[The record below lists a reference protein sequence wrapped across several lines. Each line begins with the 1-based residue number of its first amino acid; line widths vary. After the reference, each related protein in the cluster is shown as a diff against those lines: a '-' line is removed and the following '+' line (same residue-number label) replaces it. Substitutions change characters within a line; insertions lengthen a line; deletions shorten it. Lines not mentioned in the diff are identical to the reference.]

1 MYVKVLVFC
10 IFFSVAT
17 YSIFP
22 YYTSDLDLSPYSGTQ
37 KAPEIQSIQCDP
49 DIAPFYI
56 YDLPERFNEA
66 LLSNCSNLDPWR
78 DMCPY
83 VENNG
88 MGQPFNESS
97 SWYNTFQFTADLI
110 FHARAINH
118 PCRTHDRSS
127 ALMFYIPFYASLY
140 ASSVS
145 NENNLTRR
153 DAMAVDL
160 VDHISKIPSFQ
171 RFGGEDHFLVS
182 GLMAWDFLRSPD
194 LKDGKSS
201 RSNNLLNLPQ
211 LSNISILIIER
222 FPYHG
227 DNHFGI
233 PYPSYFHP
241 QVKAE
246 ITTWQEEVRH
256 SKRTHLFSFV
266 GGARHKGHGAEKYRS
281 AVISQCN
288 STDSC
293 LLVLCK
299 YWTSAWDAADE
310 ILGAMKQAHFCLQ
323 PPGDT
328 STRRSIF
335 DSILAGCVP
344 VFFTELT
351 AYSQYTW
358 YIPERREDWSVLIG
372 PDQLDRIEDVLS
384 QIPEKEV
391 KQMREVV
398 IRMIPQVTYMH
409 PKANSNEVNFRD
421 AVDVALVELTKRALR
436 INTNS
441 V

>member
-1 MYVKVLVFC
+1 MYVKVIVFC

-171 RFGGEDHFLVS
+171 RFGGEDHFLV
-182 GLMAWDFLRSPD
+182 
-194 LKDGKSS
+194 
-201 RSNNLLNLPQ
+201 
-211 LSNISILIIER
+211 
-222 FPYHG
+222 
-227 DNHFGI
+227 
-233 PYPSYFHP
+233 
-241 QVKAE
+241 KAE

-384 QIPEKEV
+384 QIPEKKV

-436 INTNS
+436 TNTNS